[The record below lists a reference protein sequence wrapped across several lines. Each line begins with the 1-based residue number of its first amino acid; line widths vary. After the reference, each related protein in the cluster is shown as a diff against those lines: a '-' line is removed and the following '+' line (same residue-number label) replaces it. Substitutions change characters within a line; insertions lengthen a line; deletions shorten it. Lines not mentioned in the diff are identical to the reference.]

1 VIDEKTPKQKP
12 PKLDFNENLQASF
25 DAGHWSGEYA
35 RKLKDAFGDQ
45 IKHTQDQKT
54 GNVTVQWQGNLLRDA
69 FENYTTPTPEESGK
83 GWGLG
88 KATAKLL
95 GFDFPDIQ
103 VAYLGPG
110 YEKYEG
116 KSVHEIAKEEGES
129 DLNTYL
135 KLCEFSNFKGR
146 VNMGPYSTPEV
157 ISEFEHNEHCLYMTD
172 AWVEEHGIQ
181 NPAIYDCFP
190 KFLRDSLL
198 GTGDTMP
205 KTIRRM
211 TGATADRFML
221 KDRGY
226 LKEGYYADLTVF
238 NEEEIRKA
246 VPDQEKSFGIEKVM
260 INGQLVLSNGHL
272 DEDALKTTGRA
283 IPVAGT

>member
-1 VIDEKTPKQKP
+1 
-12 PKLDFNENLQASF
+12 
-25 DAGHWSGEYA
+25 
-35 RKLKDAFGDQ
+35 
-45 IKHTQDQKT
+45 
-54 GNVTVQWQGNLLRDA
+54 
-69 FENYTTPTPEESGK
+69 
-83 GWGLG
+83 
-88 KATAKLL
+88 
-95 GFDFPDIQ
+95 
-103 VAYLGPG
+103 
-110 YEKYEG
+110 
-116 KSVHEIAKEEGES
+116 
-129 DLNTYL
+129 
-135 KLCEFSNFKGR
+135 
-146 VNMGPYSTPEV
+146 
-157 ISEFEHNEHCLYMTD
+157 
-172 AWVEEHGIQ
+172 
-181 NPAIYDCFP
+181 
-190 KFLRDSLL
+190 
-198 GTGDTMP
+198 MP